1 MKGPEGELLESGL
14 NGEDGVGVGEVG
26 EAGDQDAGVGEDGG
40 LFGGVEVVGA
50 QKVTGEGA

>member
-1 MKGPEGELLESGL
+1 MKGPEGELLEGGL
-14 NGEDGVGVGEVG
+14 NGEDGVGVGEIG
-26 EAGDQDAGVGEDGG
+26 EARDQDAGVGEDGG